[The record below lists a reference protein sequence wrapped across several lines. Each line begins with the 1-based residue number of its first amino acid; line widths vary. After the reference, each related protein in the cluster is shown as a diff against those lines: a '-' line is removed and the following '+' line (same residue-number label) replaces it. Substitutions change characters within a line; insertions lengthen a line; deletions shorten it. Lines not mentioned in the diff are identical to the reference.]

1 MIDTYTIKC
10 PYSITTKNEIEIV
23 SDNIMYSEIRL
34 NDKGVFIGV
43 QCSNQKNDE
52 LIKAKCIQVANL
64 IREIDKLNKAK

>member
-34 NDKGVFIGV
+34 NDERVFIGV
-43 QCSNQKNDE
+43 QCSNQENDK